1 VKQRNTNS
9 LLWNKDKCASFWV
22 TRILLGKKRKKERK
36 KEKRKKGKRTALSH
50 HCVPTALPEA

>member
-1 VKQRNTNS
+1 MC
-9 LLWNKDKCASFWV
+9 L
-22 TRILLGKKRKKERK
+22 ILGYQDTTGKKKKRKEKK